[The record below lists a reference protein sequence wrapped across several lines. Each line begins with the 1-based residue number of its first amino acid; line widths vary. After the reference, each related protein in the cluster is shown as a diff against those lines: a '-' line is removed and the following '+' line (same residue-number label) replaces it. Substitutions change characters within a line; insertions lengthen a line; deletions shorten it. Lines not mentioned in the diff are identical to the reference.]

1 MWSCFTENKSV
12 QISDNSGIAFG
23 FADFP
28 TPETLR
34 ELNIRQT
41 SLRRLS
47 GRRSKRPSP
56 VTQFKDEVF
65 ILEDFREIDQHAMQ
79 VKEIQS

>member
-1 MWSCFTENKSV
+1 M
-12 QISDNSGIAFG
+12 QISDKSGLAFG

-34 ELNIRQT
+34 ELNIRHA
-41 SLRRLS
+41 SLRRPS
-47 GRRSKRPSP
+47 GRKSKRPSP
-56 VTQFKDEVF
+56 VSQFKDEVF
-65 ILEDFREIDQHAMQ
+65 ILEDFKEIDQHAVQ